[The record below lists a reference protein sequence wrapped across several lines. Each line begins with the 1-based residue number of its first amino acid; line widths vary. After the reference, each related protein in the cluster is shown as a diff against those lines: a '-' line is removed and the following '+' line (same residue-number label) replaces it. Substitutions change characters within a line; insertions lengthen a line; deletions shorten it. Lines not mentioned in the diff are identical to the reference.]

1 MPEPSG
7 SRSAPT
13 APRKPTPA
21 TSSPSEDEIPA
32 IPGTAPL
39 GKSLIA
45 FIGAFVV
52 VAGLGIAL
60 VEWYHRSGTTPPS
73 PSATEATTHTADIPP
88 PPVSTTVPTPTVTAT
103 ETAVAADAAVIEI
116 PEPTATA
123 TTTATAPTAT
133 TTATEA
139 PTATVTATATATVT
153 APPTGGGSLTSQ
165 AQRALDRNQ
174 IQTAIS
180 LAKQATDANPGD
192 AEAWLILG
200 GAYEMVGNKTAAR
213 AAYRS
218 CASSATGSRV
228 SECKA
233 LLQ

>member
-1 MPEPSG
+1 ML
-7 SRSAPT
+7 
-13 APRKPTPA
+13 
-21 TSSPSEDEIPA
+21 A

-60 VEWYHRSGTTPPS
+60 VEVYHRSGTTPTA
-73 PSATEATTHTADIPP
+73 PSATESSTHTVDTIPP
-88 PPVSTTVPTPTVTAT
+88 PPASSTAPVPTAT
-103 ETAVAADAAVIEI
+103 ETAAAADAAVIEI

-123 TTTATAPTAT
+123 TATTTAPTAT
-133 TTATEA
+133 ATATEA
-139 PTATVTATATATVT
+139 PTATVTATATATVV
-153 APPTGGGSLTSQ
+153 APPTGGGGSLTSQ
-165 AQRALDRNQ
+165 ASRALDRGQ

-180 LAKQATDANPGD
+180 LASQATAANPAD

-200 GAYEMVGNKTAAR
+200 GAYEMVGNKAAAR
-213 AAYRS
+213 NAYKS
-218 CASSATGSRV
+218 CAASGSGSRV

-233 LLQ
+233 LLGQ